1 MFLFIQKKTP
11 RSYCYWLKYV
21 SVEMQ
26 SSLSKLLTNNI
37 KNKLEK
43 PTTEALRLSEKY
55 LGCTSKLLVQNEKA
69 PHNGIYLGGKFVVY
83 GKGLQDFDLFFLYP
97 QML

>member
-1 MFLFIQKKTP
+1 
-11 RSYCYWLKYV
+11 
-21 SVEMQ
+21 MQ

-69 PHNGIYLGGKFVVY
+69 PHNGIYLGEN
-83 GKGLQDFDLFFLYP
+83 LLFMEKAYKTLTFSFSILRCCKICSSIR
-97 QML
+97 MI